1 MRLSFLRFFC
11 VISAGGITPIL
22 NAEIPPHLGRADVPY
37 YTDHR
42 QTDFPFFETTID
54 AREAAPRG
62 VEDNIAPRS
71 VVVRA
76 AENFHVGFDTELLRV
91 VAIWEGDGV
100 TPDSMSDLSYP
111 KPLAKLGSGIDQLP
125 RIAGRVIAAT
135 GVYPGWE
142 ITDRSSFQD
151 PRSRGFDAAELGR
164 GPLTRS
170 QGRWHG
176 TRDHGNYA
184 TLHYSVGNASIEEQF
199 QIQHHGDQRILERSL
214 VIIGLD
220 TAMDCIVAELDHTAT
235 RIPSSLRATGAN
247 LRLVNSRYVVATVRP
262 QTGAQSVSI
271 FLDTT
276 GRRLPTDLTP
286 APRQATGA
294 VNRAQDM
301 AFTEMVAGAT
311 QGAYA
316 ADELLI
322 PYPNPWQRRIR
333 PTDIGFT
340 PDGTAYLATFDGDIF
355 RIQGMDSVEPES
367 VSIQRIA
374 SGFFDP
380 QSLLVRG
387 DEVFVLSRLGLTR
400 LVDQDADGDTDFYE
414 MVSNAWVQSPETRS
428 FPHSLVG
435 MRDGGFLVSVGG
447 QQDSHRTPHA
457 GRVIE
462 LSPSGEFERIFAEG
476 LRNGFVSR
484 LGDTDRLVASDQQG
498 QWVPATPM
506 HHIEAGKFYGFEPGT
521 DQSREPAPAPIW
533 IPHRFAQCGVDVLAI
548 DDERSGNLSG
558 SVLMVDYYKPSLVQ
572 ILGSSVDPLVQ
583 AAAIPLP
590 INLEVPILKGELN
603 PADGQSYFVGMQ
615 IWGSNAARIEGVTRL
630 RVVEP
635 TDDLPTVATAH
646 HEGIWLQFPT
656 ALSAEHALDPS
667 SYTATS
673 WSYRRTENYGSGQ
686 YRADGEPGVDQWPI
700 HSVHF
705 TADRTAVFL
714 AIPEMELTQQ
724 LEIRYR
730 RNNGSWQ
737 EVFFTLHSLPPILT
751 EQRKAVGIGDFDDL
765 FASPPAERSQPLG
778 PPPVSIERG
787 EELFTTYGCMGCHSI
802 TASPEG
808 KPGPSLHAIAGTRR
822 PLAGDR
828 TRRGSDNYL
837 SDAIINPSVDVVFG
851 YEKQDVAMPSFNGVL
866 NPNDVA
872 ALVLYIK
879 SLK

>member
-1 MRLSFLRFFC
+1 MRISPRLASFLC
-11 VISAGGITPIL
+11 CLGITPQL
-22 NAEIPPHLGRADVPY
+22 AAEIPPHLGRADVPY

-42 QTDFPFFETTID
+42 QPDFPFFETTID

-62 VEDNIAPRS
+62 FEDNIAPRS

-76 AENFHVGFDTELLRV
+76 AENFYVGFDTELLRV

-100 TPDSMSDLSYP
+100 TAESMSDLSYP
-111 KPLAKLGSGIDQLP
+111 DPLAKLGGGIDKLP
-125 RIAGRVIAAT
+125 RIDGRVFAAT
-135 GVYPGWE
+135 GVYPGWAL
-142 ITDRSSFQD
+142 TDQSRFQD
-151 PRSRGFDAAELGR
+151 PRSRGFDDAELGR
-164 GPLTRS
+164 GPLPRA
-170 QGRWHG
+170 QGRWRG
-176 TRDHGNYA
+176 MGDHGDFA
-184 TLHYSVGNASIEEQF
+184 TLHYSIGDATVEEQF
-199 QIQHHGDQRILERSL
+199 QIKRRDNQQILERSL
-214 VIIGLD
+214 IITGLD
-220 TAMDCIVAELDHTAT
+220 TAMDCVVAELDHEVT
-235 RIPSSLRATGAN
+235 RVPASIRATGAN
-247 LRLVNSRYVVATVRP
+247 LRVVNSRYVVATIRP
-262 QTGAQSVSI
+262 HAGAQSVSLFI
-271 FLDTT
+271 AAA
-276 GRRLPTDLTP
+276 GQHLPADLKP
-286 APRQATGA
+286 APRRENGA
-294 VNRAQDM
+294 VNRAQNV
-301 AFTEMVAGAT
+301 ALSEMVPSVA

-316 ADELLI
+316 VDELLI

-340 PDGTAYLATFDGDIF
+340 SDGTAYLATFDGDVF
-355 RIQGMDSVEPES
+355 RIKGMDSAGPEA

-380 QSLLVRG
+380 QSILVRG
-387 DEVFVLSRLGLTR
+387 EEVFVLSRLGLTR
-400 LVDQDADGDTDFYE
+400 LVDHDADGDTDFYE
-414 MVSNAWVQSPETRS
+414 LIANAWVQSPETRS

-435 MRDGGFLVSVGG
+435 MPDGGFLISVGG
-447 QQDSHRTPHA
+447 QQESHRTPHA

-462 LSPSGEFERIFAEG
+462 LSPDGEFERIFAEG

-506 HHIEAGKFYGFEPGT
+506 HHIEAGNFYGFEPGT
-521 DQSREPAPAPIW
+521 AQSREPAPAPIW
-533 IPHRFAQCGVDVLAI
+533 IPHRFAQCGVDLLAI
-548 DDERSGNLSG
+548 DDERSGHLFG
-558 SVLMVDYYKPSLVQ
+558 SVLMVDYYKPSLIQ
-572 ILGSSVDPLVQ
+572 ILGSSADPLVQ

-603 PADGQSYFVGMQ
+603 PADGQAYFVGMQ
-615 IWGSNAARIEGVTRL
+615 IWGSNAARIEGVTRI

-635 TDDLPTVATAH
+635 IDDLPFVATAH
-646 HEGIWLQFPT
+646 HEGVWLQFRS
-656 ALSAEHALDPS
+656 ALSAEHFRDPS

-686 YRADGEPGVDQWPI
+686 HRADGEPGVDQWPI

-705 TADRTAVFL
+705 DADRTAVFL
-714 AIPEMELTQQ
+714 AIPDMELTQQ
-724 LEIRYR
+724 LEIRFR
-730 RNNGSWQ
+730 RNNGNWQ
-737 EVFFTLHSLPPILT
+737 EVFFTLNALPPILV
-751 EQRKAVGIGDFDDL
+751 EQRKAVGIEDFESL
-765 FASPPAERSQPLG
+765 FASPPTERSQPLG
-778 PPPVSIERG
+778 PPPVSIARG

-822 PLAGDR
+822 ELAGNR

-837 SDAIINPSVDVVFG
+837 SESIFNPSVDLVIG

-866 NPNDVA
+866 SPNDVA